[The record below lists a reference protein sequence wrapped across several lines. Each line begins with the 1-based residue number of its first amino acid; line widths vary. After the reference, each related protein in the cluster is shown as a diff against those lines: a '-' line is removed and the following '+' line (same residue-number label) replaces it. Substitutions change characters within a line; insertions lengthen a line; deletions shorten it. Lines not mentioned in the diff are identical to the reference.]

1 MVHKRITIELI
12 GDSKDRGY
20 TVVCDEFPEAIAQG
34 DDINDALINFMEAVE
49 IIKQV
54 KEEDKNGETIGDLR

>member
-1 MVHKRITIELI
+1 
-12 GDSKDRGY
+12 
-20 TVVCDEFPEAIAQG
+20 VVCDEFPEAIAQG